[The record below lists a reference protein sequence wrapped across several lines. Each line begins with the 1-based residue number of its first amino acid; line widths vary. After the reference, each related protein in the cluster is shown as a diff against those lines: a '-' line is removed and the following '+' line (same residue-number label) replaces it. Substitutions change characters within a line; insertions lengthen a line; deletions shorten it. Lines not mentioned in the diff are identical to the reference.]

1 MPQVSLTDYRA
12 TQEAAERQK
21 RMAAALREQ
30 STSPIQVQSYNGIQ
44 APIPWAEVLA
54 KALAG
59 YGANRKERKADEA
72 LAEGRAKARTEAMGY
87 LKALGQETPQD
98 RFIAPPNFQPEQ
110 PGIIDRLKQAG
121 QSFMPQQ
128 APPPQQVSAPQMP
141 PPQGAPM
148 SAPQQPM
155 PQGPEALPQMSDMR
169 QIPAE
174 LQNRARSPEEQQ
186 QMLMD
191 ATMSGNPYLES
202 IAPKMYDRNEERA
215 DKLEG
220 RRGELQDAI
229 ILANMKPE
237 ERTAMQ
243 KDYDFATQGGYR
255 GDFMSFLRE
264 NRMPPFISASP
275 GENVYSTQGLAGGGG
290 SPANFDAAYSQ
301 ILKQEGGVN
310 PDGTFRISKS
320 GAVGPS
326 QMLPQTGP
334 EAAKMAGL
342 PWDERRFRNDADYN
356 IALGKA
362 YYASRVQ
369 ARRGDFAAAAL
380 DYHTGMGNAEA
391 GKIGPAG
398 QKYVSDFQAAF
409 SGAQQPLLRGAPKAG
424 YRPATPEEKAQY
436 GVGADVPAQM
446 GPEGQFQVVSGTSFY
461 NKRAPSA
468 VQSGYVANRKSISQI
483 DAAIAAIKANP
494 NAFGLKNTFGD
505 QVNQRLDPGGV
516 GPRAAVANIGSMVIH
531 DRSGAAVTMSEQ
543 PRLLPFVPRVTDTPE
558 AAIKK
563 LQLLKEQYSATNA
576 EIDTV
581 FSEDAGYIPMAGPS
595 QSAPPGAVSPRKP
608 GETVSQY
615 LARTGG

>member
-1 MPQVSLTDYRA
+1 VR
-12 TQEAAERQK
+12 
-21 RMAAALREQ
+21 
-30 STSPIQVQSYNGIQ
+30 G
-44 APIPWAEVLA
+44 
-54 KALAG
+54 
-59 YGANRKERKADEA
+59 
-72 LAEGRAKARTEAMGY
+72 
-87 LKALGQETPQD
+87 LKQETPQD

-110 PGIIDRLKQAG
+110 TGFIDRLKQAG

-128 APPPQQVSAPQMP
+128 APPPQQMSAPQMP
-141 PPQGAPM
+141 PPMAPAQPM
-148 SAPQQPM
+148 PM
-155 PQGPEALPQMSDMR
+155 PQGPEAMPQMSDMR
-169 QIPAE
+169 QVPAE

-202 IAPKMYDRNEERA
+202 IAPKMYARNEERV
-215 DKLEG
+215 DKLEE
-220 RRGELQDAI
+220 RRGNLEDAVL
-229 ILANMKPE
+229 LASLKPE

-264 NRMPPFISASP
+264 NKMPPFISASP
-275 GENVYSTQGLAGGGG
+275 GESVFSTSGLTGGNG
-290 SPANFDAAYSQ
+290 SPANLDAAFAQ

-310 PDGTFRISKS
+310 PNGTFRISQR

-326 QMLPQTGP
+326 QMLPETGP

-342 PWDERRFRNDADYN
+342 PWDERRFRTDADYN
-356 IALGKA
+356 TRLGRA

-369 ARRGDFAAAAL
+369 ARGGDFAAAAL
-380 DYHTGMGNAEA
+380 DYHTGMGNVDA

-398 QKYVSDFQAAF
+398 RKYISDFQSAF
-409 SGAQQPLLRGAPKAG
+409 DGAPQPLLRGAPKTG

-436 GVGADVPAQM
+436 GIGADVAAQM
-446 GPEGQFQVVSGTSFY
+446 GPEGQLQVISTGIT
-461 NKRAPSA
+461 NKRAPAA

-483 DAAIAAIKANP
+483 DAAIAAIKSNP

-505 QVNQRLDPGGV
+505 AASQRLDPGGV
-516 GPRAAVANIGSMVIH
+516 GPRAAVADIGSMVIH

-543 PRLLPFVPRVTDTPE
+543 PRLKPFVPRVTDTPE

-563 LQLLKEQYSATNA
+563 LQLLKEQYAATNA

-581 FSEDAGYIPMAGPS
+581 FGEDAGYIPMSGAR
-595 QSAPPGAVSPRKP
+595 QSAPSGAVAPRKP

>member
-44 APIPWAEVLA
+44 APIPWTEVLA

-59 YGANRKERKADEA
+59 YGANRKEAKADEA
-72 LAEGRAKARTEAMGY
+72 LAAGRAKARTEAMDFVRG
-87 LKALGQETPQD
+87 LKQETPQD

-110 PGIIDRLKQAG
+110 TGFIDRLKQAG

-128 APPPQQVSAPQMP
+128 APPPQQ
-141 PPQGAPM
+141 M
-148 SAPQQPM
+148 SAPQAPPPMAPAQPMPM

-169 QIPAE
+169 QVPAE

-202 IAPKMYDRNEERA
+202 IAPKMYARNEERV
-215 DKLEG
+215 DKLEE
-220 RRGELQDAI
+220 RRGNLEDAI
-229 ILANMKPE
+229 LLARLKPE

-264 NRMPPFISASP
+264 NKMPPFISASP
-275 GENVYSTQGLAGGGG
+275 GESVYSTQGLAGGGG
-290 SPANFDAAYSQ
+290 SPANLDAAFAQ

-310 PDGTFRISKS
+310 PDGTFRISQR

-326 QMLPQTGP
+326 QMLPETGP

-342 PWDERRFRNDADYN
+342 PWDERRFRTDADYN
-356 IALGKA
+356 TRLGRA

-369 ARRGDFAAAAL
+369 ARGGDFAAAAL
-380 DYHTGMGNAEA
+380 DYHTGMGNVEA

-398 QKYVSDFQAAF
+398 RKYVSDFQSAF
-409 SGAQQPLLRGAPKAG
+409 DGAPQPLLRAAPKTG

-436 GVGADVPAQM
+436 GVGADVAAQM
-446 GPEGQFQVVSGTSFY
+446 GPEGQFQVISGTGIA
-461 NKRAPSA
+461 NKRAPAA

-543 PRLLPFVPRVTDTPE
+543 PRLMPFVPRVTDTAE

-563 LQLLKEQYSATNA
+563 LQLLKEQYAATNA

-595 QSAPPGAVSPRKP
+595 QSAPSGAVAPRKP